1 MFLTAVR
8 HEVYNLESSV
18 VIQELELAINLALY
32 VLWSLGNQYNVGT
45 LSWFSLALTPKC
57 SAL

>member
-8 HEVYNLESSV
+8 HEVNDLESSV
-18 VIQELELAINLALY
+18 VVQELKLAINLAFS

-57 SAL
+57 RAV